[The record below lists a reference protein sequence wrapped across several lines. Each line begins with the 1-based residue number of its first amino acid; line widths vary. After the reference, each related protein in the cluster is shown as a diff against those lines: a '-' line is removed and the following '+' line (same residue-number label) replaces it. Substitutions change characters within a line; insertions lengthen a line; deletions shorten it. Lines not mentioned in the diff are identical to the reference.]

1 MITFETEQTIAAS
14 AEDVWS
20 YAADI
25 RRHPEWMG
33 VANARL
39 VSGTGNE
46 VGARAIEQM
55 KLGPRTIDVEFTVTE
70 SIPARRLRWTVAGRS
85 PLRGDVT
92 LELEPLAADRTRAVW
107 SGSIGM
113 NGAWRLLE
121 PLMAR
126 EVKEGEAAELRRLKA
141 NLEAVSTPSPAMS

>member
-1 MITFETEQTIAAS
+1 
-14 AEDVWS
+14 VWH

-33 VANARL
+33 VTNAR
-39 VSGTGNE
+39 VVQGTGTE

-55 KLGPRTIDVEFTVTE
+55 RMGPRKVDVEFTVTE

-107 SGSIGM
+107 SGAIGM

-126 EVKEGEAAELRRLKA
+126 EVRDGEASELRRLKA
-141 NLEAVSTPSPAMS
+141 NLEATSTRAQAMS